1 MIGPRT
7 WKRGQPYG
15 FALASSRFLKI
26 ALSASSS
33 ISKIISVFSIY
44 KYLTLEPLDYV
55 LRSNTDI
62 FCHSAEHG
70 KMQKQLLQAF
80 FVSSRPLLMPKS
92 CGVCSSLLHY
102 STIHH
107 SGCLDRLTLWNSA
120 NGPLHRECL
129 KPVNGL
135 CQRRQIRRK
144 STIESAIGQE
154 REKQTRAPWHREG
167 SDIPPVARQRS
178 AGAMTKGS
186 RIVMC
191 ASAFTD
197 VRLRKAIDDPVSPS
211 EAHHTSHHS

>member
-1 MIGPRT
+1 MGPKK

-33 ISKIISVFSIY
+33 ININLFHLHLDY
-44 KYLTLEPLDYV
+44 LDYV
-55 LRSNTDI
+55 LHSNIDI
-62 FCHSAEHG
+62 VCHCAEHG
-70 KMQKQLLQAF
+70 KMQKQLWQAF
-80 FVSSRPLLMPKS
+80 NVSSRPLLMPKS
-92 CGVCSSLLHY
+92 CGVRSSLLHL

-107 SGCLDRLTLWNSA
+107 SACLERLTLWSSA
-120 NGPLHRECL
+120 NGSLKRECL

-135 CQRRQIRRK
+135 CQKRQIRRE

-167 SDIPPVARQRS
+167 SDLPPVARQRS